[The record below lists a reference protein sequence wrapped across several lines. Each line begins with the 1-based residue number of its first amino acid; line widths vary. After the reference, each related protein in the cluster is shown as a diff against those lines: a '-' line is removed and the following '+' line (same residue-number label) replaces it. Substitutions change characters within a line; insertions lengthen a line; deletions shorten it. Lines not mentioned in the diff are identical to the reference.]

1 MGENV
6 YIRDLVDFVVTCQL
20 PKGSKDGWNYIK
32 FRNLIK
38 IRDVGLGKLIQNF
51 RQKGV
56 YEESFSNTCCMIGGK
71 LSSSCIPTMV
81 PVQGKDNEDLA
92 GSTRFKTRENLKTSS
107 ALEALWKTFAELF
120 FPLVLQN
127 HLMNNQY
134 HTLLEVV
141 LCGNLIRCG
150 VYVFARNRL
159 KPRSGR
165 HLGNVRLIGISD
177 LRTLP
182 SSCIRIS
189 SEVCSVCSD
198 SDQNL
203 CIIESN
209 TASNVSVICHQ

>member
-1 MGENV
+1 
-6 YIRDLVDFVVTCQL
+6 
-20 PKGSKDGWNYIK
+20 
-32 FRNLIK
+32 
-38 IRDVGLGKLIQNF
+38 
-51 RQKGV
+51 
-56 YEESFSNTCCMIGGK
+56 
-71 LSSSCIPTMV
+71 
-81 PVQGKDNEDLA
+81 
-92 GSTRFKTRENLKTSS
+92 
-107 ALEALWKTFAELF
+107 
-120 FPLVLQN
+120 
-127 HLMNNQY
+127 MNNQY

-209 TASNVSVICHQ
+209 TASNVSEVELDQKALYVSSPFCLTYPGFDPDDGTSSLVSVICHPVEVRAGCCLEADVSDSRGFFELWSSSFSKSMRALFISNSSRATLSVDLMEFLILDGLWARQHRVFLD